1 MWSRPASSIMRRN
14 ESSTPPCAAS
24 PIDERVLQE
33 MNRLGLAVVKI
44 RLAAALQKG
53 SERVPVQRPGV
64 PGAAPTCTQVVEW
77 VSLKE
82 AEKERKERRLQI
94 STLVFAVIAALAA
107 VSSALLPPDL
117 LTAAI
122 LRLFYR

>member
-1 MWSRPASSIMRRN
+1 MRRN
-14 ESSTPPCAAS
+14 ESTPPSATS
-24 PIDERVLQE
+24 SIDERVLQE
-33 MNRLGLAVVKI
+33 MDRLGLAVVKI

-82 AEKERKERRLQI
+82 GEKERKERWLQI
-94 STLVFAVIAALAA
+94 ATLVFAVIAALAA
-107 VSSALLPPDL
+107 VSSALLPPDV

-122 LRLFYR
+122 LSGARKLTEVVRFP